1 MAVQQKTLSNR
12 TVAAL
17 KVARDTVFWDR
28 DLTGFGVRVYPT
40 GGKVYIAQARGPDGP
55 KRVTVGRHDVLHADQ
70 ARQRAAL
77 IIARI
82 KAGEEPMPLP
92 LAARAN
98 GGPTVADLAARYLEE
113 HVEVKLK
120 PNTQRQA
127 ALRAPPPHPP
137 RTRQD
142 ATRRNRAGS
151 GRRSTAE
158 AVRPPVHG
166 EQGRQGPV
174 AHVPPGRGLG
184 HGAGRLRSL
193 PISRKISRAPTRT
206 LPDRCRVRP
215 AWTGLGRGRR
225 QRQRFTHRR
234 GRDPPADADRL
245 PQERDTHPAL
255 DGCRS

>member
-120 PNTQRQA
+120 PNTQRQVRGVLRRHILPA
-127 ALRAPPPHPP
+127 LGVVSHIIRRRIFQIISGGRCADFPHYFGFTGSRHGLRRRISRPPDEGAGGSFRQARWDVALRSAGTGTGSGYAVVGA
-137 RTRQD
+137 RSARV
-142 ATRRNRAGS
+142 RRRIRAGYP
-151 GRRSTAE
+151 T
-158 AVRPPVHG
+158 
-166 EQGRQGPV
+166 
-174 AHVPPGRGLG
+174 PGRAAAVPRRRGV
-184 HGAGRLRSL
+184 AG
-193 PISRKISRAPTRT
+193 SRAGNS
-206 LPDRCRVRP
+206 
-215 AWTGLGRGRR
+215 A
-225 QRQRFTHRR
+225 
-234 GRDPPADADRL
+234 
-245 PQERDTHPAL
+245 
-255 DGCRS
+255 